1 MKKAAAAERS
11 GETGDEQEEGKGEQK
26 AKVLAEKRAVR
37 SLVLQGVKQ

>member
-1 MKKAAAAERS
+1 MEKAS
-11 GETGDEQEEGKGEQK
+11 GETGDEQEEGREGREGEQK